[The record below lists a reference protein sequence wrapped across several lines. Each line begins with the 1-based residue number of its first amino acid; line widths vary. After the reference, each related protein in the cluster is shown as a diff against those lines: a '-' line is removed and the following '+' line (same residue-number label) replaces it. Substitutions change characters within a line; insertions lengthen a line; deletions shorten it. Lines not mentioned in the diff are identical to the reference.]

1 MAAPQGYAQPN
12 AYTSPQYNEN
22 PQQPGFTNTT
32 SPPPS
37 ASDHVDGGK
46 KKKRGY
52 AAQAYEFGAGGNSAL
67 GGAFQPPQTPVYG
80 GYPAQSELQAGYGA
94 SGAHAAQAGPQVPL
108 QASYGQPP
116 TSGGPVGYQPPEVG
130 YQSPGVISPGVG
142 TITQGMSQM
151 GLGGAPQ
158 AAVQPQQAVARPVA
172 LNHLYPTDLL
182 NQPFNVAELE
192 LPPPPII
199 LPPNVSA
206 LSFIISRDTNCLKVQ
221 RNSVTRCQLPSQ
233 ACSFHIERCSYD
245 SLLTQKIKIAI
256 CTCYTTVHLS
266 T

>member
-1 MAAPQGYAQPN
+1 MAAPQGYGQPN
-12 AYTSPQYNEN
+12 AYNTPRYDEN

-37 ASDHVDGGK
+37 AVDSTDGGK

-67 GGAFQPPQTPVYG
+67 GGGAFTPPQAPVYG
-80 GYPAQSELQAGYGA
+80 GYPVQTELQTGYGA
-94 SGAHAAQAGPQVPL
+94 PGSHATQAGQQVPL
-108 QASYGQPP
+108 QASYGQTPNP
-116 TSGGPVGYQPPEVG
+116 GVPVGYQPPEGG
-130 YQSPGVISPGVG
+130 YPSPGIASPGVG

-151 GLGGAPQ
+151 GFGGAPQ

-172 LNHLYPTDLL
+172 LNQLYPSDLL

-199 LPPNVSA
+199 LPPNVSV
-206 LSFIISRDTNCLKVQ
+206 LLFIVSRDANCPIV
-221 RNSVTRCQLPSQ
+221 
-233 ACSFHIERCSYD
+233 
-245 SLLTQKIKIAI
+245 
-256 CTCYTTVHLS
+256 
-266 T
+266 